1 MRPESGPPILRPVA
15 TKAQRLLPKLLKAIF
30 ARDVAATRALL
41 DAGADP
47 NGTGGYN
54 AKPLGSATAIAHDE
68 AARDALTALLLERG
82 ADPNDRGPY
91 GHDNRPIYY
100 AAYCGYE
107 AVVRMLLARGG
118 FPRDDDGAPGR
129 NSDGMTLLALG
140 CASGMRWLVD
150 VALAEGCR
158 ADDIDRHG
166 STALHYATVMTDVI
180 DRPSKD
186 TADLIDLLLAR
197 GAPLEHQRP
206 GDWGTATHWALG
218 QGDPAALRALRAHGA
233 DLEART
239 ERSSQTPMHQGARY
253 GGAQTLREAVA
264 LGASVTAVDANG
276 ATPLHLA
283 ALRVSHANASDPEVI
298 ALLLAAGADPDARDA
313 EGKTPLERAAEALPR
328 KGKRRTP
335 LEPSQS
341 DFLAAL
347 VACSRPSLVAALK
360 L

>member
-1 MRPESGPPILRPVA
+1 MA
-15 TKAQRLLPKLLKAIF
+15 TKAQRLLPKLLKAIY
-30 ARDVAATRALL
+30 ARDLAAARAVL

-54 AKPLGSATAIAHDE
+54 AKPLGSATSLAHDE
-68 AARDALTALLLERG
+68 AARDALTALLLEYG

-118 FPRDDDGAPGR
+118 FPRDEAGAPGR
-129 NSDGMTLLALG
+129 NSDGMTLLAIA
-140 CASGMRWLVD
+140 CASGMRWLAD

-158 ADDIDRHG
+158 ADEIDRHG
-166 STALHYATVMTDVI
+166 STALHYATVVSDLG
-180 DRPSKD
+180 PSARKD

-206 GDWGTATHWALG
+206 GDWGTAMHWALG
-218 QGDPAALRALRAHGA
+218 QGDPAAVRALRAYGA

-239 ERSSQTPMHQGARY
+239 ERTSQTPMHQGARH
-253 GGAQTLREAVA
+253 GTAQTLREALA
-264 LGASVTAVDANG
+264 LGASVTALDAQG

-283 ALRVSHANASDPEVI
+283 ARRVSHAKTSDPEVL
-298 ALLLAAGADPDARDA
+298 AVLLAAGADPDARDA
-313 EGKTPLERAAEALPR
+313 EGRAPLERAAEALPR
-328 KGKRRTP
+328 KGNRRTP

-341 DFLAAL
+341 AFLAAL
-347 VACSRPSLVAALK
+347 IACSRPSLAAALK